1 MLKSLKGIK
10 VVELTVAGAGPACG
24 RILHDFGT
32 ENILIEPSN
41 GTVSRILQGFDYYT
55 AGKKSLVLNTKTEEG
70 KEALRRIIKESDVF
84 LANYR
89 TKGLERMGFSYEE
102 VKKINPSI
110 IYATLTGFGDEGPIA
125 DFPGN
130 NVSAFYARGGVL
142 GAMSQGNILP
152 YGTIAFGDIATG
164 MSLALGI
171 VSALYNRKVTGEG
184 CEVHSALLQCAYF
197 LNHDPMIEVQN
208 GGKFPKSR
216 FEPSMALVNSYPCKD
231 GRYIYI
237 CLPDLPPFFRLLHE
251 LGRDDLLVDPEW
263 KSIADT
269 KWEKAPAVVKLL
281 DEEFGK
287 LTSDEALEVLQRAD
301 CSAQKVYSLDE
312 ALADPQAW
320 ANNYLYHGKDSRTGA
335 DRIYPSMPVDV
346 GDNAPIVYERGPLLA
361 EHSVA
366 ILKEHGFT
374 DEEIQSML
382 DKGITRD
389 GSKGDL
395 KSVF

>member
-55 AGKKSLVLNTKTEEG
+55 AGKKSLVLNTKTPEG
-70 KEALRRIIKESDVF
+70 HEALCRIIKESDVF

-89 TKGLERMGFSYEE
+89 TKGLRKMGFSYED
-102 VKKINPSI
+102 VKKLNPSI
-110 IYATLTGFGDEGPIA
+110 VYATLTGFGDSGPIA
-125 DFPGN
+125 DAPGN

-142 GAMSQGNILP
+142 GAMCQGDVIP

-171 VSALYNRKVTGEG
+171 VSALYHRAITGEG
-184 CEVHSALLQCAYF
+184 CEVHSSLLQCAYF
-197 LNHDPMIEVQN
+197 LNHDPLIECQN
-208 GGKFPKSR
+208 GGKFPKTR
-216 FEPSMALVNSYPCKD
+216 EKPSMALVNSYRCKD
-231 GRYIYI
+231 DRYIYI
-237 CLPDLPPFFRLLHE
+237 CIADLPPFFRLLHE
-251 LGRDDLLVDPEW
+251 LGRDDLLEDCPW

-269 KWEKAPAVVKLL
+269 KNEGAPAVVKIL
-281 DEEFGK
+281 DAEFAK
-287 LTSDEALEVLQRAD
+287 YTADEAIAILERAD
-301 CSAQKVYSLDE
+301 CSAQKVYSLE
-312 ALADPQAW
+312 ENLTDPQAW

-335 DRIYPSMPVDV
+335 DRIYPAMPVDV
-346 GDNAPIVYERGPLLA
+346 GDNAPVEYVRGPKLG
-361 EHSVA
+361 EDSVD
-366 ILKEHGFT
+366 ILKSVGFS
-374 DEEIQSML
+374 DAEIQDMI
-382 DKGITRD
+382 DKGVTRD

-395 KSVF
+395 VAQF